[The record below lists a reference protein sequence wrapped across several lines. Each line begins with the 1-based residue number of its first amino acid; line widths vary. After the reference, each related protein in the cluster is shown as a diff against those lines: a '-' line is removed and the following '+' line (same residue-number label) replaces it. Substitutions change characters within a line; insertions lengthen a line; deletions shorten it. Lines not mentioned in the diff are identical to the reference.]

1 MNPAWFFSDKK
12 GKPLSLWAKCKNFGK
27 WNMIR
32 EGINSIQ
39 NLPSP
44 KKLSNPILKK
54 CPKCGDEKGI
64 LVERVIFARKGM
76 KEPKDC

>member
-12 GKPLSLWAKCKNFGK
+12 GKPLSLWAKCKNCGK

-32 EGINSIQ
+32 EGISSIQ

-44 KKLSNPILKK
+44 KKLSKPILKK
-54 CPKCGDEKGI
+54 CEKCNKEI
-64 LVERVIFARKGM
+64 IVERVWFARKGM